1 LTIKKRTNLS
11 KGSGGVDDNLGAFSL
26 SSRETVVEEA
36 EAETKCKYEAS

>member
-11 KGSGGVDDNLGAFSL
+11 EGSAGIDHDLGAFSL